1 MSTPRLD
8 QLQQPDAFLRRHLGP
23 DAREEQAMLDALG
36 LSSRE
41 ELIVQTVPPAIRL
54 NRELD
59 LPAALDEQGALAKLK
74 GYAEQNQLW
83 TSLIGMGY
91 HGTLTPTVILR
102 NVLENPG
109 WYTAYTPYQP
119 EIAQGRLEALLNF
132 QQLTIDLTGLDLAS
146 ASLLDEATAA
156 AEAMAMAKRVA
167 KSKSN
172 LFFVDQNCHPQ
183 TISVVQT
190 RAEAFGFEVVVDTPD
205 NLGNHQVFGGLL

>member
-1 MSTPRLD
+1 MSATPSLS
-8 QLQQPDAFLRRHLGP
+8 QLKQPDAFLRRHIGP
-23 DAREEQAMLDALG
+23 DAAEQQAMLAALQVP
-36 LSSRE
+36 SRAA
-41 ELIVQTVPPAIRL
+41 LIEQTVPPSIRL
-54 NRELD
+54 NRPLA
-59 LPAALDEQGALAKLK
+59 LPAALDEQAALAKLR

-91 HGTLTPTVILR
+91 HSTITPTVIVR

-132 QQLTIDLTGLDLAS
+132 QQLTIDLTGLELAS

-156 AEAMAMAKRVA
+156 AEAMALAKRVA

-172 LFFVDQNCHPQ
+172 LFFVDHNCHPQ

-190 RAEAFGFEVVVDTPD
+190 RAAGFGFELLIADVAS
-205 NLGNHQVFGGLL
+205 LG

>member
-91 HGTLTPTVILR
+91 HGTITPTVILR
-102 NVLENPG
+102 NLLE
-109 WYTAYTPYQP
+109 
-119 EIAQGRLEALLNF
+119 L
-132 QQLTIDLTGLDLAS
+132 
-146 ASLLDEATAA
+146 SLI
-156 AEAMAMAKRVA
+156 
-167 KSKSN
+167 
-172 LFFVDQNCHPQ
+172 H
-183 TISVVQT
+183 I
-190 RAEAFGFEVVVDTPD
+190 
-205 NLGNHQVFGGLL
+205 

>member
-1 MSTPRLD
+1 MSLTPRLS

-23 DAREEQAMLDALG
+23 DDAEQRAMLTALG
-36 LSSRE
+36 LPSRAA
-41 ELIVQTVPPAIRL
+41 LIEQTVPPAIRL
-54 NRELD
+54 SQPLQ
-59 LPAALDEQGALAKLK
+59 LPTALDEQGALAKLR

-91 HGTLTPTVILR
+91 YGTLTPTVILR

-132 QQLTIDLTGLDLAS
+132 QQLCIDLTGLELAS

-156 AEAMAMAKRVA
+156 AEAMALA
-167 KSKSN
+167 
-172 LFFVDQNCHPQ
+172 
-183 TISVVQT
+183 
-190 RAEAFGFEVVVDTPD
+190 
-205 NLGNHQVFGGLL
+205 